1 MGTDYPYDMGEA
13 DPVARV
19 DRVGNATKAEK
30 QLIKGDNAARLLG
43 L

>member
-1 MGTDYPYDMGEA
+1 MGEA